1 MMIIAEA
8 FGAIALVLNF
18 IGYRQNHVDRY
29 LLISAIALAALSVH
43 FYLLG
48 AMAASVG
55 TGLASIRNLIA
66 LKNRST
72 YILVFFVF
80 ANIAFLLYEW
90 FYLNHGAIIL
100 VAYASSLIFTVG
112 SIVIRDTVTIRKY
125 FLLAEFLGLIYAIS
139 VGSIFGTLFNI
150 SNLISIVTKLRSST
164 TT

>member
-100 VAYASSLIFTVG
+100 VAYASSLIFRVNCHSRHSHHQKVLFTG
-112 SIVIRDTVTIRKY
+112 GIPWPHLRHFSGKYIRHA
-125 FLLAEFLGLIYAIS
+125 FQHQ
-139 VGSIFGTLFNI
+139 
-150 SNLISIVTKLRSST
+150 
-164 TT
+164 